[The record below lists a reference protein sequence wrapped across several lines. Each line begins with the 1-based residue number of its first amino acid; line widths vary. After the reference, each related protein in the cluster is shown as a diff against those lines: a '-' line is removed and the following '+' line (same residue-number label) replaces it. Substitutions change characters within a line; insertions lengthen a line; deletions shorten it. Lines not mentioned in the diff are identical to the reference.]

1 MPRYDLVLVHAP
13 SVFDFRKKPA
23 VHGPI
28 SDVIPPSPYFE
39 MYPIGLISISEH
51 LTRAGFEVRIVNLA
65 MKMLDDP
72 NFDPEK
78 FLKSLDTRMFG
89 VTLHWLP
96 HVNGAL
102 AVSELL
108 KKLHPKTPVMMGGF
122 SASFFH
128 EELIR
133 EYPAVDFV
141 MRGDSTEKPMVDF
154 MEAVACGR
162 EDFSSIDNLTWR
174 GKGGEVIVNPLNYR
188 PSDLSEVFTNYEHAI
203 RQSIRHLDITGYQ
216 PFQTWKKYPITA
228 VFTCRGCIHNCKT
241 CGGGTHYF
249 SETMKR
255 PTPAFKPPKL
265 VARDMKVAENFINA
279 PIFIIGDVMQL
290 GEEYA
295 LELFA
300 EIKRLKI
307 RNEVAIEF
315 FAPVPRKIVA
325 AMADAMPKFNIE
337 ISPESHDEEVRY
349 AFGRPFD
356 NKSLE
361 QFIADA
367 EEFGCRRFD
376 IFFMT
381 GLPKQT
387 RQNVLDTVDYC
398 EMLMQ
403 RFGSRRMLRPFI
415 SPLAPFVDPG
425 SAVWQHPDRYGYK
438 LFYTKLSELRAA
450 LDMPSWKY
458 FLNYETQWMTRDEIV
473 YTTYEAG
480 MKLNDVK
487 ARLGY
492 LSEGDAKIVRERNQ
506 RAVALMHEI
515 DEALAIPD
523 PAERE
528 RAMALVR
535 PRIRDVD
542 ESTLCD
548 KKELDWPTGLLLLQY
563 HKVAPVVISAF
574 LNRIFNPP
582 HAKKM
587 DRECWKSQ

>member
-1 MPRYDLVLVHAP
+1 
-13 SVFDFRKKPA
+13 
-23 VHGPI
+23 
-28 SDVIPPSPYFE
+28 
-39 MYPIGLISISEH
+39 
-51 LTRAGFEVRIVNLA
+51 
-65 MKMLDDP
+65 
-72 NFDPEK
+72 
-78 FLKSLDTRMFG
+78 
-89 VTLHWLP
+89 
-96 HVNGAL
+96 
-102 AVSELL
+102 
-108 KKLHPKTPVMMGGF
+108 
-122 SASFFH
+122 
-128 EELIR
+128 
-133 EYPAVDFV
+133 
-141 MRGDSTEKPMVDF
+141 
-154 MEAVACGR
+154 
-162 EDFSSIDNLTWR
+162 
-174 GKGGEVIVNPLNYR
+174 
-188 PSDLSEVFTNYEHAI
+188 
-203 RQSIRHLDITGYQ
+203 
-216 PFQTWKKYPITA
+216 
-228 VFTCRGCIHNCKT
+228 
-241 CGGGTHYF
+241 
-249 SETMKR
+249 
-255 PTPAFKPPKL
+255 
-265 VARDMKVAENFINA
+265 
-279 PIFIIGDVMQL
+279 
-290 GEEYA
+290 
-295 LELFA
+295 
-300 EIKRLKI
+300 
-307 RNEVAIEF
+307 
-315 FAPVPRKIVA
+315 
-325 AMADAMPKFNIE
+325 MADAMPKFNIE